1 MTAAQRVI
9 KYAAIAL
16 AAVLC
21 AAILGGLVTAVG
33 LFGGGRDDDG
43 DEAGAARL
51 WQPTE
56 DVQSLDLDLTA
67 LNLTVQAGDALS
79 VHTDSSRVTW
89 EIKDGTLHIREKG
102 HAWPMRS
109 KPAGSLTLTVPE
121 SLVFRTA
128 ALDMGAGRVRI
139 TALAAEE
146 LTVSLGAGTA
156 DLSSV
161 SVSRRTEIDGGAGQL
176 TLRDC
181 RLAALSLDMGA
192 GHLLLDAALSGTN
205 DIDLGVG
212 DAQLVLRGRAED
224 HTLRVD
230 KGIGAITLDDRALS
244 DGETVGGGATAVA
257 IDGGVGRVSITFA
270 EAEGD
275 A

>member
-21 AAILGGLVTAVG
+21 AAILGGLITIAG
-33 LFGGGRDDDG
+33 LLGGGRG
-43 DEAGAARL
+43 DEETAGVARL

-56 DVQSLDLDLTA
+56 DVQALNIDLAALDLT
-67 LNLTVQAGDALS
+67 VQTGETLS
-79 VHTDSSRVTW
+79 VRTDSSRLTW
-89 EIKDGTLHIREKG
+89 EIKDGTLHIREDG
-102 HAWPMRS
+102 FVWPNRT
-109 KPAGSLTLTVPE
+109 KPAGSLTLTVPG

-156 DLSSV
+156 DLSGV
-161 SVSRRTEIDGGAGQL
+161 SVSRRTEIDGGAGRL
-176 TLRDC
+176 TLRNC

-192 GHLLLDAALSGTN
+192 GQLLLDAALTGTN

-224 HTLRVD
+224 HALHVN
-230 KGIGAITLDDRALS
+230 KGIGAITLDDRALA
-244 DGETVGGGATAVA
+244 DGETVGSGATAVA

-270 EAEGD
+270 ETEND
-275 A
+275 T